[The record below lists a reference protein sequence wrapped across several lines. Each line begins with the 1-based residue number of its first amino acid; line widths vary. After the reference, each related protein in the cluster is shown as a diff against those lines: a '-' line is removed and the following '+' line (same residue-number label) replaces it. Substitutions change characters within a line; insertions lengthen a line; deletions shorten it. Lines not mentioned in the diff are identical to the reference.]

1 MTMRTALLNR
11 ILKIIQRLYVYVF
24 YIKYSYFEQTLS
36 SFLQICYE
44 GRPLDGQKISLSPH
58 SIKIM
63 SRAVSGNSGFI
74 LAKIIDYILLRIK
87 MFILSRE
94 HYKIEC
100 NIKCIENILANNYRR
115 FWNRRQSCIYFL
127 NFWSS
132 LLFEFFQVFFSSLY

>member
-1 MTMRTALLNR
+1 M
-11 ILKIIQRLYVYVF
+11 
-24 YIKYSYFEQTLS
+24 
-36 SFLQICYE
+36 CYE
-44 GRPLDGQKISLSPH
+44 GSPLDGQKISLSPH

-115 FWNRRQSCIYFL
+115 FWNRRQSCIYFF

-132 LLFEFFQVFFSSLY
+132 LLFEIFSRKSYSNESSITDFTVRRSMVLDIY